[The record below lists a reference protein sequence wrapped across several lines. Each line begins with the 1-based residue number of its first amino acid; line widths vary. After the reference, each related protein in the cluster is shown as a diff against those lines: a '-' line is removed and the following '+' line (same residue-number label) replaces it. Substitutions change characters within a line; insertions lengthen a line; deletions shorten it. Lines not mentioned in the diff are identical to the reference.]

1 MKKKK
6 FTKIR
11 ENITEVE
18 YQKLLTYLNGKE
30 DLTTNT
36 KNNLRR
42 TFILLY
48 FTGMRVNEVKQLKVK
63 DINTIYEKEELIIVT
78 HKTRKERKLF
88 FSKEAIKQIKKYF
101 VFNDNSKNEDFIITT
116 KGNPLKTPS
125 SSTFIAKVNSFI
137 QEVLGHRYS
146 SHSFRAGIIT
156 DMSKS
161 INPKF
166 IKEFIGHSDIKT
178 TMRYIRP
185 TDEDLKACLI
195 R

>member
-18 YQKLLTYLNGKE
+18 YQKLLIYLNSKE

-48 FTGMRVNEVKQLKVK
+48 FIGMRINEVKQLKVK
-63 DINTIYEKEELIIVT
+63 DVNTIFEKEELIIVI

-88 FSKEAIKQIKKYF
+88 FSKEAIKQIKKHF
-101 VFNDNSKNEDFIITT
+101 VFNDNSKDEDFIITT
-116 KGNPLKTPS
+116 KGNTSKTPN

-146 SHSFRAGIIT
+146 SHSFRVGIIT

-166 IKEFIGHSDIKT
+166 IKEFIGHSD
-178 TMRYIRP
+178 MRYIKP
-185 TDEDLKACLI
+185 VDEDLKKSLI

>member
-6 FTKIR
+6 TTKIR

-18 YQKLLTYLNGKE
+18 YQKLLIYLNGKE
-30 DLTTNT
+30 NLTTNT
-36 KNNLRR
+36 KNNLKR
-42 TFILLY
+42 TFILLFY
-48 FTGMRVNEVKQLKVK
+48 TGMRINEVKQLRVK
-63 DINTIYEKEELIIVT
+63 DIVTIIKKEELIIVT

-88 FSKEAIKQIKKYF
+88 FSNEAIKQIKKHFILSYDA
-101 VFNDNSKNEDFIITT
+101 NDNDYIITV

-125 SSTFIAKVNSFI
+125 SATYISSVNRFI
-137 QEVLGHRYS
+137 QEVLGNRYS
-146 SHSFRAGIIT
+146 SHSFRSGIIT

-185 TDEDLKACLI
+185 TDEDLKNCLI

>member
-48 FTGMRVNEVKQLKVK
+48 F
-63 DINTIYEKEELIIVT
+63 YYLILQYN
-78 HKTRKERKLF
+78 RLN
-88 FSKEAIKQIKKYF
+88 KKY
-101 VFNDNSKNEDFIITT
+101 NSLF
-116 KGNPLKTPS
+116 L
-125 SSTFIAKVNSFI
+125 
-137 QEVLGHRYS
+137 
-146 SHSFRAGIIT
+146 
-156 DMSKS
+156 
-161 INPKF
+161 
-166 IKEFIGHSDIKT
+166 
-178 TMRYIRP
+178 
-185 TDEDLKACLI
+185 
-195 R
+195 

>member
-1 MKKKK
+1 MRQLAKCEC
-6 FTKIR
+6 TR
-11 ENITEVE
+11 WLNSLRPNI
-18 YQKLLTYLNGKE
+18 
-30 DLTTNT
+30 
-36 KNNLRR
+36 
-42 TFILLY
+42 
-48 FTGMRVNEVKQLKVK
+48 NEVKQLKVK
-63 DINTIYEKEELIIVT
+63 DINTIFEKEELIIVT

-88 FSKEAIKQIKKYF
+88 FSKEAIKQIKKHF
-101 VFNDNSKNEDFIITT
+101 VFNDNSKDEDFIITT
-116 KGNPLKTPS
+116 KGNPLKTPN

-137 QEVLGHRYS
+137 QEVLGNRYS

-166 IKEFIGHSDIKT
+166 IKEFIGHSDIKI

-185 TDEDLKACLI
+185 THEDLKKCLI

>member
-48 FTGMRVNEVKQLKVK
+48 FTGMRINEVKQLKVK
-63 DINTIYEKEELIIVT
+63 DINTIFEKEELIIVT
-78 HKTRKERKLF
+78 HKTRKKTFLF
-88 FSKEAIKQIKKYF
+88 KRGHLTFSKK
-101 VFNDNSKNEDFIITT
+101 SKNQILHST
-116 KGNPLKTPS
+116 NP
-125 SSTFIAKVNSFI
+125 
-137 QEVLGHRYS
+137 
-146 SHSFRAGIIT
+146 
-156 DMSKS
+156 
-161 INPKF
+161 F
-166 IKEFIGHSDIKT
+166 IKGF
-178 TMRYIRP
+178 
-185 TDEDLKACLI
+185 
-195 R
+195 

>member
-36 KNNLRR
+36 KNNLKR

-63 DINTIYEKEELIIVT
+63 DINPDYAIGK
-78 HKTRKERKLF
+78 F
-88 FSKEAIKQIKKYF
+88 QSKQTYYKI
-101 VFNDNSKNEDFIITT
+101 
-116 KGNPLKTPS
+116 
-125 SSTFIAKVNSFI
+125 
-137 QEVLGHRYS
+137 
-146 SHSFRAGIIT
+146 
-156 DMSKS
+156 
-161 INPKF
+161 
-166 IKEFIGHSDIKT
+166 
-178 TMRYIRP
+178 
-185 TDEDLKACLI
+185 
-195 R
+195 

>member
-36 KNNLRR
+36 KNNLKR

-63 DINTIYEKEELIIVT
+63 DINPGYAIGK
-78 HKTRKERKLF
+78 F
-88 FSKEAIKQIKKYF
+88 QSKQTYYKI
-101 VFNDNSKNEDFIITT
+101 
-116 KGNPLKTPS
+116 
-125 SSTFIAKVNSFI
+125 
-137 QEVLGHRYS
+137 
-146 SHSFRAGIIT
+146 
-156 DMSKS
+156 
-161 INPKF
+161 
-166 IKEFIGHSDIKT
+166 
-178 TMRYIRP
+178 
-185 TDEDLKACLI
+185 
-195 R
+195 

>member
-18 YQKLLTYLNGKE
+18 HQKLLTYLNGKE
-30 DLTTNT
+30 DLTINT

-78 HKTRKERKLF
+78 HKRKKTLF
-88 FSKEAIKQIKKYF
+88 
-101 VFNDNSKNEDFIITT
+101 
-116 KGNPLKTPS
+116 LKRS
-125 SSTFIAKVNSFI
+125 N
-137 QEVLGHRYS
+137 
-146 SHSFRAGIIT
+146 
-156 DMSKS
+156 
-161 INPKF
+161 
-166 IKEFIGHSDIKT
+166 
-178 TMRYIRP
+178 
-185 TDEDLKACLI
+185 
-195 R
+195 

>member
-48 FTGMRVNEVKQLKVK
+48 FTGMRINEVKQLKVK
-63 DINTIYEKEELIIVT
+63 V
-78 HKTRKERKLF
+78 
-88 FSKEAIKQIKKYF
+88 
-101 VFNDNSKNEDFIITT
+101 
-116 KGNPLKTPS
+116 
-125 SSTFIAKVNSFI
+125 
-137 QEVLGHRYS
+137 
-146 SHSFRAGIIT
+146 
-156 DMSKS
+156 
-161 INPKF
+161 
-166 IKEFIGHSDIKT
+166 
-178 TMRYIRP
+178 
-185 TDEDLKACLI
+185 
-195 R
+195 

>member
-6 FTKIR
+6 TTKIR

-30 DLTTNT
+30 NITINT
-36 KNNLRR
+36 KNNLKR
-42 TFILLY
+42 TFILLFY
-48 FTGMRVNEVKQLKVK
+48 TGMRINEVKQLRVK
-63 DINTIYEKEELIIVT
+63 DIDTIIKKEELIIIT

-88 FSKEAIKQIKKYF
+88 FSKEAIKQIRKHFIY
-101 VFNDNSKNEDFIITT
+101 NDNAKKNDYIITV

-125 SSTFIAKVNSFI
+125 SSTYISNVNNFI

-146 SHSFRAGIIT
+146 SHSFRSGLIT
-156 DMSKS
+156 QMAKS
-161 INPKF
+161 VNPRFIQKF
-166 IKEFIGHSDIKT
+166 IAHADIKT

-185 TDEDLKACLI
+185 TDEDLKECLI

>member
-63 DINTIYEKEELIIVT
+63 DINTIFEKEELIIVT
-78 HKTRKERKLF
+78 HKTRKERKLLT
-88 FSKEAIKQIKKYF
+88 FSYGHTLFNYF
-101 VFNDNSKNEDFIITT
+101 
-116 KGNPLKTPS
+116 
-125 SSTFIAKVNSFI
+125 
-137 QEVLGHRYS
+137 
-146 SHSFRAGIIT
+146 
-156 DMSKS
+156 
-161 INPKF
+161 
-166 IKEFIGHSDIKT
+166 
-178 TMRYIRP
+178 
-185 TDEDLKACLI
+185 
-195 R
+195 

>member
-63 DINTIYEKEELIIVT
+63 DINSIYEKEVHISEYSDSNVGVQPDT
-78 HKTRKERKLF
+78 FAMR
-88 FSKEAIKQIKKYF
+88 FS
-101 VFNDNSKNEDFIITT
+101 S
-116 KGNPLKTPS
+116 L
-125 SSTFIAKVNSFI
+125 
-137 QEVLGHRYS
+137 
-146 SHSFRAGIIT
+146 
-156 DMSKS
+156 
-161 INPKF
+161 
-166 IKEFIGHSDIKT
+166 
-178 TMRYIRP
+178 
-185 TDEDLKACLI
+185 
-195 R
+195 